1 MVNKRKGLITLTKS
15 NPGKANLV
23 IKKEEALKETLKTII
38 SEPGKIRLNIDSPF
52 FKPTCSKMMDPGE
65 DLQVHKSSA
74 LTMSLNNMILL
85 STTWRKSSR
94 APLS

>member
-1 MVNKRKGLITLTKS
+1 MALSVVNKRKGLITLTKS
-15 NPGKANLV
+15 NPDKANLV

-38 SEPGKIRLNIDSPF
+38 SEPGKIRLNIDSPS

-74 LTMSLNNMILL
+74 LTMSLNNKMIPL
-85 STTWRKSSR
+85 STTWRK
-94 APLS
+94 